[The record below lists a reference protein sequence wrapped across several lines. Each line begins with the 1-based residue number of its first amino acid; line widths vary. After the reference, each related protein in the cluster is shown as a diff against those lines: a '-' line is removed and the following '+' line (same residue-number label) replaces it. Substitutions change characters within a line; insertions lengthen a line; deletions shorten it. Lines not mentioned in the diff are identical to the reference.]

1 MKKIICLLFALLSIL
16 QSIAQNYNYD
26 NVYHDYNAYN
36 PNCEYK
42 DVFSSNTSLYSEIE
56 DELFANPMAIILLG
70 TWETSKATIPSCIYV
85 GSVDKIYRTYRIQAK
100 NDLNVEDRSDNR
112 LTTLNIGAG
121 VHEIG
126 KNAFRGFTSL
136 ETVTF
141 EENGTLLKGGCV
153 ESLRCNYQFASKE
166 ISCQLEKIEDYAFAD
181 CNNLKA
187 VTLPSSIKYIGECA
201 FDISNEEHDNH
212 TLTIK
217 CNALKA
223 PEIWENTFSE
233 WVKENATLI
242 VPQCATGYQ
251 EWGFTNIQ
259 GGVPISADD
268 FNNLN
273 YTKTYDGKPDLDL
286 GKTSFT
292 KDAYTINIKDATILQ
307 INNYEVLEPCG
318 DATNEYSPV
327 YTKIEFSVSGNGCN
341 IDDEIMI
348 PKGTINPLAIDLK
361 QILEDHVFAKKLY
374 DGNTDVKYQE
384 GIPLEDDR
392 EISGITINYELQETG
407 DRLQFVFY
415 SPSPT
420 YDRRDIG
427 KRTITIQGGINI
439 DKIEIGSE
447 IGKRQNYS
455 ITNDFSENGQLSVD
469 GWIYPS
475 IEDIKFEQI
484 CDNNTAKISFSY
496 GKTNS
501 NVETDNT
508 VFYGKIAVEDFNQTV
523 KIKGGTIE
531 FLLPDN
537 ISPGKHEGSLVLTDS
552 NGNDTISEV
561 KPFEMDL
568 LVSRDVIKQLYQ
580 NVIFVDNSSDYY
592 TGYKWYKIVD
602 NDTITLNNATL
613 QYYHPGADIE
623 LNGKY
628 FVDLETENG
637 IYRSCPT
644 KPFNPITKRAITIT
658 PYPNPAKEGQPFT
671 LKINDADLE
680 NAYILIFNN
689 TGAQIKR
696 IDNIQ
701 PYTTIAL
708 PKGYYSGALV
718 VDGEKT
724 GFKIIV
730 E

>member
-1 MKKIICLLFALLSIL
+1 MTYRNIIFFIYLNMKKIIFVLLTVFYAFNVTAQDLSDHP
-16 QSIAQNYNYD
+16 NYD
-26 NVYHDYNAYN
+26 GYPTFSDGYWSYTVIDWDNYFVELTECGVWENSTLEISETATNNSTDNTFTVTAIDEGAFRNA
-36 PNCEYK
+36 K
-42 DVFSSNTSLYSEIE
+42 F
-56 DELFANPMAIILLG
+56 DELVFPN
-70 TWETSKATIPSCIYV
+70 TIT
-85 GSVDKIYRTYRIQAK
+85 K
-100 NDLNVEDRSDNR
+100 
-112 LTTLNIGAG
+112 IGAT
-121 VHEIG
+121 
-126 KNAFRGFTSL
+126 AFYNCTP
-136 ETVTF
+136 T
-141 EENGTLLKGGCV
+141 
-153 ESLRCNYQFASKE
+153 
-166 ISCQLEKIEDYAFAD
+166 
-181 CNNLKA
+181 
-187 VTLPSSIKYIGECA
+187 
-201 FDISNEEHDNH
+201 
-212 TLTIK
+212 TIK
-217 CNALKA
+217 CNATKA
-223 PEIWENTFSE
+223 PEICDDTFSD
-233 WVKENATLI
+233 WVKENSILI
-242 VPQCATGYQ
+242 VPKCATGYQ
-251 EWGFTNIQ
+251 EWGFKNIQ
-259 GGVPISADD
+259 GGIPLSAED
-268 FNNLN
+268 FKDLN
-273 YTKTYDGKPDLDL
+273 YSKTYDGKPDLDL

-292 KDAYTINIKDATILQ
+292 KDEYTINIKNNTILQ
-307 INNYEVLEPCG
+307 IDDDYERLAPCG
-318 DATNEYSPV
+318 DVANPDIPV

-341 IDDEIMI
+341 LDDEII
-348 PKGTINPLAIDLK
+348 IQKGEILQFEIDLK
-361 QILEDHVFAKKLY
+361 QILEDYVFAKKTY
-374 DGNTDVKYQE
+374 DGTTDVKYQE
-384 GIPLEDDR
+384 GIDYELWGDS
-392 EISGITINYELQETG
+392 EISGITINYKLQETG

-415 SPSPT
+415 SPLPT

-427 KRTITIQGGINI
+427 PRTITIHDGGINI

-447 IGKRQNYS
+447 IGKQQNYK
-455 ITNDFSENGQLSVD
+455 ITNDFDENGQLSVD

-484 CDNNTAKISFSY
+484 CDNNTAVISFPTE
-496 GKTNS
+496 GGNS
-501 NVETDNT
+501 FNSL
-508 VFYGKIAVEDFNQTV
+508 YCKIAVDGAQQLNQTV
-523 KIKGGTIE
+523 QIEDDAIK
-531 FLLPDN
+531 LSLPNN
-537 ISPGKHEGSLVLTDS
+537 ILPGKHKGSLVLTTDQ

-628 FVDLETENG
+628 FVDLETEKG